1 MHCFVTVFYA
11 VDLQTHNFTV
21 VCLINWI
28 TNKSNMLKKFV
39 GVVISADY
47 RLTVSSTTTTTSSS
61 ITNVF
66 REKEGE
72 NSVEFAQNNNKK

>member
-1 MHCFVTVFYA
+1 
-11 VDLQTHNFTV
+11 
-21 VCLINWI
+21 
-28 TNKSNMLKKFV
+28 MLKKFV